1 MLLIL
6 NTVYFED
13 KRWVSGGEN
22 MGLGKFENEGKVVF
36 KNCMR
41 GRHAI
46 A

>member
-1 MLLIL
+1 VGVRIWGWESL
-6 NTVYFED
+6 
-13 KRWVSGGEN
+13 R
-22 MGLGKFENEGKVVF
+22 NEGKVVF